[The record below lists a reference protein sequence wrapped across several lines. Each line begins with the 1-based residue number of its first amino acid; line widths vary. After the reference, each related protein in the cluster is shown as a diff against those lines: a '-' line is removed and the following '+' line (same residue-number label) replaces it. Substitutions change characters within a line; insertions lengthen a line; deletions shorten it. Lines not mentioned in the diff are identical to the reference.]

1 MPRSPVLALVFSL
14 GLLIGTASSVAAK
27 AGIIARL
34 DAPMPRDDRP
44 GTVVAIGWTLIV
56 PGTSGLIGTATILR
70 VYPSNGGATTDVG
83 ANEDHPGHYVA
94 TVTVPA
100 GGIATI
106 GIGIPGESC
115 YAGTGCVPAVE
126 FFTVTDP
133 AGIPIAPPPGV
144 QAPSTDTSRTPTKS
158 TDNPSLVGLLVLVG
172 SILLAH
178 VIWSCRL
185 TQPAG

>member
-1 MPRSPVLALVFSL
+1 MRRSPVLALVLGL

-34 DAPMPRDDRP
+34 DAPLPRHAQP
-44 GTVVAIGWTLIV
+44 GTVVTIGWILIV
-56 PGTSGLIGTATILR
+56 PGSSGLIGTGTILR
-70 VYPSNGGATTDVG
+70 VYPSNGGATVDVG
-83 ANEDHPGHYVA
+83 ANEDRTGHYVA

-115 YAGTGCVPAVE
+115 YAGGGCVPAVD

-133 AGIPIAPPPGV
+133 AGVPIASPPGV
-144 QAPSTDTSRTPTKS
+144 QPPSTTTSGTPTKT
-158 TDNPSLVGLLVLVG
+158 TDDPSLVGLLVLVG
-172 SILLAH
+172 SILLAQ
-178 VIWSCRL
+178 VIWSRRL
-185 TQPAG
+185 QRGH